1 MPTPATDVLD
11 SIRSPSQN
19 SCKKKKKKKEIK
31 PIHIRKEE
39 VKLPLLAGDMV
50 LDAETPREPTK
61 KLLELMNS
69 VMLQDTK
76 YQIKISYISTCHIYL

>member
-11 SIRSPSQN
+11 SIRSPSHN
-19 SCKKKKKKKEIK
+19 SWTKKKKKEIK

>member
-1 MPTPATDVLD
+1 MMPSPATDVLD

-19 SCKKKKKKKEIK
+19 SWTKKKKKKEIK

-61 KLLELMNS
+61 N
-69 VMLQDTK
+69 
-76 YQIKISYISTCHIYL
+76 C